1 MSPRRRRSPKQT
13 FGVLT
18 VVLVFIVGF
27 AAYSYASQYHLRPY
41 LVWLATL
48 SVVTF
53 IWYGFDKGQ
62 SKRGGLRVPEII
74 LQLLAVAGG
83 FPGGWLGMLVFHHKT
98 KHSSFV
104 IVLALSTLL
113 HLGLAPT
120 LMAL

>member
-1 MSPRRRRSPKQT
+1 
-13 FGVLT
+13 VLT
-18 VVLVFIVGF
+18 VVLILIVGF
-27 AAYSYASQYHLRPY
+27 AAYSYASQYHLPRY
-41 LVWLATL
+41 LVWLATV

-53 IWYGFDKGQ
+53 IWYGFDKSQ

-83 FPGGWLGMLVFHHKT
+83 FPGGWLGMIVFRHKT
-98 KHSSFV
+98 KHGSFI